1 MSETFTFYIQPWYRK
16 SPYFESTKRAGCRSW
31 GLYNHMLLPTLYDDP
46 VTEYWALLNGVTMWD
61 VAVERCVEISGP
73 DALEFTNLLTC
84 RDLTT
89 CAVGQCKY
97 VLLTDATGG
106 IVNDPVLLRL
116 AEDRF
121 WLALADSDALLFA
134 KGVAALAEMDVDI
147 EEADVSPMQIQG
159 PRSKDVIRGLFGDE
173 IADLRYYWCAETEV
187 NGIPVVVSR
196 TGWTGEVGYEV
207 YLRDASRG
215 DELWRLAEEAGAPF
229 DIRAIA
235 PSEAR
240 RIEAGIF
247 NYGSDMRT
255 EDTPFH
261 ITGLERLV
269 ELDQSA
275 DFIGKD
281 ALTRIAHGGG
291 RSQAGRHRHRRSSDD
306 GRRSAQR
313 SLARARAGEG
323 TDRSRDGRGVVAAP
337 RAQHRL
343 RMGADVAYGGR
354 NTPRARVERERPHR
368 RGGGPSVRG
377 SRQGDPESVSGSVPF
392 DRAVE
397 YYDRT
402 RGMSEKATR
411 EMVGVLGAELAGR
424 GRCLEVG
431 VGTGLVA
438 LPLAEAGVPMVG
450 VDLSAP
456 MLGKLVE
463 KAGGRAPFPLVV
475 ADATRLPL
483 ADDRFGG
490 AVVRHVLHLVPEWR
504 HVISEL
510 IRVVSSG
517 GVVLESRGDIPVAWR
532 EATDRFK
539 SLAGEPSFVRGLES
553 WQPWHGGSSLPGA
566 GSPSAF
572 VAADHRT
579 GGPIARD
586 VPRPDGRRAPLLDV
600 GGG

>member
-73 DALEFTNLLTC
+73 GALEFTNLLTC

-134 KGVAALAEMDVDI
+134 KGVAALAEMDVAID
-147 EEADVSPMQIQG
+147 EADVSPMQIQG
-159 PRSKDVIRGLFGDE
+159 PRSKDVIRELFGDE

-196 TGWTGEVGYEV
+196 TGWTGEVGYEI
-207 YLRDASRG
+207 YLQDTSRG
-215 DELWRLAEEAGAPF
+215 DELWRLVEEAGAPF

-261 ITGLERLV
+261 MTGLERLV

-281 ALTRIAHGGG
+281 ALTRIAQEGVDRKLVGIEVGGAPMTDEGALNDLWPVREPGKDPIG
-291 RSQAGRHRHRRSSDD
+291 RVTAGAWSPRLERNIGYAWVPTSHM
-306 GRRSAQR
+306 
-313 SLARARAGEG
+313 EVG
-323 TDRSRDGRGVVAAP
+323 TPLELVSNGSVRTAAVAALP
-337 RAQHRL
+337 F
-343 RMGADVAYGGR
+343 V
-354 NTPRARVERERPHR
+354 
-368 RGGGPSVRG
+368 
-377 SRQGDPESVSGSVPF
+377 DPAKEIP
-392 DRAVE
+392 
-397 YYDRT
+397 
-402 RGMSEKATR
+402 KA
-411 EMVGVLGAELAGR
+411 
-424 GRCLEVG
+424 
-431 VGTGLVA
+431 
-438 LPLAEAGVPMVG
+438 
-450 VDLSAP
+450 
-456 MLGKLVE
+456 
-463 KAGGRAPFPLVV
+463 
-475 ADATRLPL
+475 
-483 ADDRFGG
+483 
-490 AVVRHVLHLVPEWR
+490 
-504 HVISEL
+504 
-510 IRVVSSG
+510 
-517 GVVLESRGDIPVAWR
+517 
-532 EATDRFK
+532 
-539 SLAGEPSFVRGLES
+539 
-553 WQPWHGGSSLPGA
+553 
-566 GSPSAF
+566 
-572 VAADHRT
+572 
-579 GGPIARD
+579 
-586 VPRPDGRRAPLLDV
+586 
-600 GGG
+600 